1 MHMCVT
7 TIIYTAIMVFA
18 ITGIGYA
25 IGKLNKFGDSDE
37 LVNMDDKQGGRQ
49 NDYNTDLDVMFCRSY
64 GSADDPVSCVE
75 SDGKEKQSNTVIIKQ
90 KGELKK

>member
-37 LVNMDDKQGGRQ
+37 LVNLDDKQGEDKMTTTQIWMLCFVG
-49 NDYNTDLDVMFCRSY
+49 VMVLLMIL
-64 GSADDPVSCVE
+64 SAVWNQM
-75 SDGKEKQSNTVIIKQ
+75 GKKNREEQ
-90 KGELKK
+90 